1 MTAHRLLKDVVMSSH
16 TFDFGSQLERLM
28 NDRRVRIGGA
38 IAGAVVFATS
48 LIAVNISHK
57 PPRSK
62 YVAAE
67 VSPNLPIM
75 RYLPYPEPR
84 KGDVVSVRAPGSKAR
99 APGVLTARR

>member
-1 MTAHRLLKDVVMSSH
+1 MSSH
-16 TFDFGSQLERLM
+16 TNDFGSKLERLL

-38 IAGAVVFATS
+38 IAGAVVIVTS
-48 LIAVNISHK
+48 LIAVNITHT

-62 YVAAE
+62 YVEAS

-84 KGDVVSVRAPGSKAR
+84 KGDVVVSVRAPGSKPAR
-99 APGVLTARR
+99 VLTARR